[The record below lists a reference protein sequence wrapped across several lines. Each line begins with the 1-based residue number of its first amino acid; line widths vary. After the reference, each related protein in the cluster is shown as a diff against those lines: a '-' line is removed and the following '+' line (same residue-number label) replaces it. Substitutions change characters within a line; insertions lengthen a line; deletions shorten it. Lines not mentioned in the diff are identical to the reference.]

1 MTRSIRP
8 KEHLVGPLVPA
19 VLPARPGPSPMPM
32 PALPARVCPSA
43 ITDAALAVWMAL
55 PARCGR
61 VSAQHLLRALGWLPY
76 HRLDIQPRHGML
88 VICSA
93 SDGRHQVGSRG
104 DLPLPANA
112 RHMCRIE
119 PGQPV
124 LLAAIVAHDLLVVHP
139 VSTVVRL
146 LADLHTHLAGVGNER

>member
-1 MTRSIRP
+1 
-8 KEHLVGPLVPA
+8 
-19 VLPARPGPSPMPM
+19 
-32 PALPARVCPSA
+32 
-43 ITDAALAVWMAL
+43 MAL

-61 VSAQHLLRALGWLPY
+61 VSAQHLLRALGWPPH
-76 HRLDIQPRHGML
+76 HRLDIQPRHGMI
-88 VICSA
+88 VVCSA
-93 SDGRHQVGSRG
+93 SDGRHQVGGRG

-124 LLAAIVAHDLLVVHP
+124 LLAAMVAHDLLVVYP

-146 LADLHTHLAGVGNER
+146 LADLHTHLPGVSDEH

>member
-1 MTRSIRP
+1 
-8 KEHLVGPLVPA
+8 
-19 VLPARPGPSPMPM
+19 MPM
-32 PALPARVCPSA
+32 PALPVQVLPPT
-43 ITDAALAVWMAL
+43 IIGAALLPWIAL

-61 VSAQHLLRALGWLPY
+61 VSAQHLLRALGWPPY
-76 HRLDIQPRHGML
+76 HRVDIQPRHGML

-93 SDGRHQVGSRG
+93 RDGRHQVGSRG

-112 RHMCRIE
+112 RDMCRIA

-146 LADLHTHLAGVGNER
+146 LADLHTHLAGADNDR